1 MSVTAN
7 RRVQSTLTTT
17 NATPATGISAT
28 YKYRKRKG
36 HDILRYSLSKDDGGA
51 LTATVKLEVS
61 NPDAGDWIDVPDG
74 SFTAETSGTFVPGN
88 DCDIRWNC
96 TAFTT
101 GPLIVTIG

>member
-1 MSVTAN
+1 MSVTIN
-7 RRVQSTLTTT
+7 RRVQQALTTT
-17 NATPATGISAT
+17 ESSTA

-74 SFTAETSGTFVPGN
+74 SFTAETSGTFVPGS
-88 DCDIRWNC
+88 DCDIRWTC
-96 TAFTT
+96 TTADTDVV
-101 GPLIVTIG
+101 VTIG